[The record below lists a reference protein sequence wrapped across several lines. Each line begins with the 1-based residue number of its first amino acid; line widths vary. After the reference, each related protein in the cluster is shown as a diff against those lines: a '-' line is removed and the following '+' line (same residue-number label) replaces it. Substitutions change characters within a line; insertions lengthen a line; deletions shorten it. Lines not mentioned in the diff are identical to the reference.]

1 VGNLGLER
9 RAAAGALEVERHGAL
24 VRVVEPVPQALP
36 ARSVEQRLGPAERI
50 PGRRHDADDVHAEI
64 GEQLRRVRGGPVGEI
79 EDPNAG
85 ERTPQRGEMI
95 SHRP

>member
-1 VGNLGLER
+1 LFVLSNQYR
-9 RAAAGALEVERHGAL
+9 RLS
-24 VRVVEPVPQALP
+24 PP
-36 ARSVEQRLGPAERI
+36 APSSSGSARPSGSPDGGTMRM
-50 PGRRHDADDVHAEI
+50 DVHAEI